1 MEHYVKKQLKKTN
14 SGLGFYCFAIVI
26 LFFVIPN
33 IIALIYGI
41 FGIDYKSDTS
51 SFFISSLTTI
61 SAFFLIGLLYCF
73 ISFTPLK
80 SVIYL
85 KKIKLTKLL
94 PLIAIGLS
102 VAMLSNYI
110 SDIMAYN
117 FSLTGI
123 SFSNNSKDE
132 NWSAYRFLLEIV
144 DTAIVPAVFEE
155 FAFRGI
161 ILNKLRKF
169 GDNYAIII
177 SAVLFGLMHGNLSQ
191 IPFAFILGLVLGF
204 IAVKTNSIIPGILI
218 HFFNNLF
225 SITMSYLGMINVF
238 NTQECMIIHFISV
251 LTIVILG
258 LVSVI
263 ILCKDKEFF
272 SISNQSENDLSLK
285 SKILSSLLSV
295 GMIFFIVVI
304 TLETIFSTIG
314 SL

>member
-14 SGLGFYCFAIVI
+14 SGIGFYCFAIVI

-33 IIALIYGI
+33 IIALICGI
-41 FGIDYKSDTS
+41 FGIDYKNDTS
-51 SFFISSLTTI
+51 SFFISSITTI
-61 SAFFLIGLLYCF
+61 SAFFILGIIYCF
-73 ISFTPLK
+73 ISFTPLQ
-80 SVIYL
+80 SVIYF
-85 KKIKLTKLL
+85 KRIKLTKLL

-117 FSLTGI
+117 LSLTGI
-123 SFSNNSKDE
+123 NFSNNSNDE
-132 NWSAYRFLLEIV
+132 NWSTYRFLLEIV

-155 FAFRGI
+155 FAFRGVV
-161 ILNKLRKF
+161 LNKLRKF
-169 GDNYAIII
+169 GDSYAIIM

-191 IPFAFILGLVLGF
+191 IPFAFILGLVIGF

-225 SITMSYLGMINVF
+225 SVIMSYLGMINIF
-238 NTQECMIIHFISV
+238 NTQEYMIIHFSSV

-263 ILCKDKEFF
+263 ILCKDKGFF
-272 SISNQSENDLSLK
+272 SISNQIENDLSLK
-285 SKILSSLLSV
+285 SKISSSLLSV

-304 TLETIFSTIG
+304 TLETVISTIG

>member
-1 MEHYVKKQLKKTN
+1 MEHYVIKQLKKTN
-14 SGLGFYCFAIVI
+14 SGIGFYCFAIVI

-33 IIALIYGI
+33 IIALICGI
-41 FGIDYKSDTS
+41 FGINYKSDTS
-51 SFFISSLTTI
+51 SFFISSISTI
-61 SAFFLIGLLYCF
+61 SAFFILGIIYCF
-73 ISFTPLK
+73 ISFTPLQN
-80 SVIYL
+80 VIYF
-85 KKIKLTKLL
+85 KRIKLPKLL

-117 FSLTGI
+117 LSLTGI
-123 SFSNNSKDE
+123 NFSNNSNDE
-132 NWSAYRFLLEIV
+132 NWSTYRFLLEIV

-155 FAFRGI
+155 FAFRGVV
-161 ILNKLRKF
+161 LNKLRKF
-169 GDNYAIII
+169 GDSYAIIM

-191 IPFAFILGLVLGF
+191 IPFAFILGLVIGF

-225 SITMSYLGMINVF
+225 SVIMSYLGMINVF
-238 NTQECMIIHFISV
+238 NTQEYIIIHFISV

-258 LVSVI
+258 LVSVV

-272 SISNQSENDLSLK
+272 SISNQGENDLSLK
-285 SKILSSLLSV
+285 SKISSSLLSV

>member
-1 MEHYVKKQLKKTN
+1 
-14 SGLGFYCFAIVI
+14 
-26 LFFVIPN
+26 
-33 IIALIYGI
+33 
-41 FGIDYKSDTS
+41 
-51 SFFISSLTTI
+51 
-61 SAFFLIGLLYCF
+61 FLIGLLYCF
-73 ISFTPLK
+73 ISFTPLQ

-85 KKIKLTKLL
+85 KRIKLRKLL

-110 SDIMAYN
+110 SDIIAYN

-123 SFSNNSKDE
+123 SFSSNSNDE
-132 NWSAYRFLLEIV
+132 SWSTYRFLLEIV

-169 GDNYAIII
+169 GDNYAIIM

-191 IPFAFILGLVLGF
+191 IPFAFILGLVIGF
-204 IAVKTNSIIPGILI
+204 VAVKTNSIIPGILI

-225 SITMSYLGMINVF
+225 SVIMSYLRMINIF
-238 NTQECMIIHFISV
+238 SSQEYMIIHFISV
-251 LTIVILG
+251 LAIVILG

-272 SISNQSENDLSLK
+272 SLNSKSENDLSLK
-285 SKILSSLLSV
+285 SKISVSFLSV

-304 TLETIFSTIG
+304 ALDTLANTIS
-314 SL
+314 SLL

>member
-14 SGLGFYCFAIVI
+14 SGIGFYCFAIVI
-26 LFFVIPN
+26 YFFIIPN
-33 IIALIYGI
+33 FLAFIYGI
-41 FGIDYKSDTS
+41 FGIDYKNDTS
-51 SFFISSLTTI
+51 SFFISSISTI
-61 SAFFLIGLLYCF
+61 SAFFILGIIYCF
-73 ISFTPLK
+73 ISFTPLQ
-80 SVIYL
+80 SVIYF
-85 KKIKLTKLL
+85 KRIKLTKLL

-117 FSLTGI
+117 LSLTGI
-123 SFSNNSKDE
+123 NFSNNSNDE
-132 NWSAYRFLLEIV
+132 NWSTYRFLLEIV

-155 FAFRGI
+155 FAFRGVV
-161 ILNKLRKF
+161 LNKLRKF
-169 GDNYAIII
+169 GDSYAIIM

-191 IPFAFILGLVLGF
+191 IPFAFILGLVIGF

-225 SITMSYLGMINVF
+225 SVIMSYFGMINVF
-238 NTQECMIIHFISV
+238 NTQEYIIIHFISV

-258 LVSVI
+258 LISVV

-272 SISNQSENDLSLK
+272 SISNQGENDLSLK
-285 SKILSSLLSV
+285 SKISSSLLSV

>member
-14 SGLGFYCFAIVI
+14 SGIGFYCFAIVI

-33 IIALIYGI
+33 IIALICGI

-51 SFFISSLTTI
+51 SFFISSITTI
-61 SAFFLIGLLYCF
+61 SAFFILGIIYCF
-73 ISFTPLK
+73 ISFTPLQ
-80 SVIYL
+80 SVIYV
-85 KKIKLTKLL
+85 KRIKLSKLL

-110 SDIMAYN
+110 SDIIAYN

-123 SFSNNSKDE
+123 SFSSNANDE
-132 NWSAYRFLLEIV
+132 NWSTYRFLLEIV

-155 FAFRGI
+155 FAFRGVV
-161 ILNKLRKF
+161 LNKLRKF
-169 GDNYAIII
+169 GDSYAVIM

-191 IPFAFILGLVLGF
+191 IPFAFILGLVIGF

-225 SITMSYLGMINVF
+225 SVIMNYLGMINIF
-238 NTQECMIIHFISV
+238 NTQEYMIIHFISV

-258 LVSVI
+258 LVSVV
-263 ILCKDKEFF
+263 ILCKDKGFF
-272 SISNQSENDLSLK
+272 SISNQSEKDFSLK
-285 SKILSSLLSV
+285 SKISSSFLSV
-295 GMIFFIVVI
+295 GMIFFVVVI
-304 TLETIFSTIG
+304 TLETIISTIG